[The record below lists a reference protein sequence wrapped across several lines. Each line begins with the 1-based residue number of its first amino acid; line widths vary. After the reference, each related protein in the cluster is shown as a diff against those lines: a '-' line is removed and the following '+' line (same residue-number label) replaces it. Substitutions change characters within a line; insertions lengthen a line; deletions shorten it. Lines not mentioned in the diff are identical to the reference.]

1 MKIVELK
8 YKIEKKFRK
17 IKVHDD
23 CWGFQ
28 VQPNTK
34 FCKGISR
41 KEIDELERLF
51 GFEFP
56 WLYREML
63 LTFTGFDKPLISID
77 PENGAVEYDNSSFF
91 YHYPYEFE
99 KSKWLVEEIKDN
111 YKEALFVINEAG
123 FDASK
128 IVGFVPIHNHRALVV
143 FKDKYLSPVI
153 SVVGADIILYGDTII
168 NYLKNEFIN
177 S

>member
-17 IKVHDD
+17 IKVRND
-23 CWGFQ
+23 CLGFQ
-28 VQPNTK
+28 IQPNTK

-41 KEIDELERLF
+41 KEIEEAERLF

-63 LTFTGFDKPLISID
+63 LTFVGLDRSEISIHS
-77 PENGAVEYDNSSFF
+77 ENGTIEYSNSSFF

-99 KSKWLVEEIKDN
+99 KAKWLIEEICNN
-111 YKEALFVINEAG
+111 YNEALIAIEQAG
-123 FDASK
+123 FDTSK
-128 IVGFVPIHNHRALVV
+128 IVGFVPIHEHRAVVV
-143 FKDKYLSPVI
+143 FKNKYLSPVI
-153 SVVGADIILYGDTII
+153 SIMGSDIIVFGDTIT
-168 NYLKNEFIN
+168 NYLENELLN
-177 S
+177 R